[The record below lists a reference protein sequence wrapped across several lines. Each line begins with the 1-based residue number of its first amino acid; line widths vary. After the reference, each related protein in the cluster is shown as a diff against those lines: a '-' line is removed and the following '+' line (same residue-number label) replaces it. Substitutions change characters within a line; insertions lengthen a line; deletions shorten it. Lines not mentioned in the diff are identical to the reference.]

1 MEKKMSE
8 ETEVLYAG
16 KFKSVEELEKG
27 YKESLSVHVKN
38 KELEEKLSQMQTV
51 PDSYNVPESS
61 ILDSKQLA
69 ELTEVAKNSKMS
81 QEQFDAAINSLASNA
96 KQQESQWE
104 TRKKLI
110 GEQNI
115 NVLKKYVDENFS
127 TYDERFRG
135 QMLNQIILDDATM
148 EKAMEDREKRLNSS
162 IPGVN
167 QTGNNTPN
175 DINTGR
181 AEAQA
186 LAQRAM
192 AEPGNKENIKKL
204 LNLCRDLGHARMEA
218 GK

>member
-1 MEKKMSE
+1 MTE

-51 PDSYNVPESS
+51 PDSYNIPENS

-162 IPGVN
+162 IPGIN
-167 QTGNNTPN
+167 QTGNNPPS
-175 DINTGR
+175 DINAGR

-204 LNLCRDLGHARMEA
+204 LNLCRDLGHARMESE
-218 GK
+218 K